1 VLTALAGAAT
11 CSWRL
16 AGDELATRL
25 ILAVALVGGFAMLSF
40 ELSGHPWQMDE
51 HIYFLVLMA
60 ALTAYCDYR
69 PILMAAIAIVLEHIT
84 LNFLLLVALL
94 PGHVDLGRGLLHV
107 CFALTQAGVL
117 ILLAVRLARMLAV
130 TAQKSV
136 ELEAARGAEARAET
150 ERIEAGLR
158 ARKDQGA
165 AQRDLAA
172 EFERK
177 IGRIVA
183 VVAVA
188 AAEMQA
194 IAALMSH
201 NGEQTARRA
210 VAAAAASA
218 KTSDSVS
225 NVASATEELTVSIG
239 EISNQVRRSTLI
251 AERATYEGRR
261 TNAVVEGLSA
271 KTRRIC
277 EAASLIQKI
286 TSQTN
291 LLALNASI
299 EAARAGEHGQGF
311 SVVAS
316 EVKALA
322 HQTARATGEIATRIQ
337 NIQSATGE
345 AVSAISNFV
354 GTVRDINE
362 LSGAIASAIDQQT
375 GATREIAGNVQH
387 AAAGSGVVKDR
398 ILGVTAAADQS
409 GSAAARVLEAST
421 GLSSRA
427 EQLQVE
433 VNLFLGSVQGA

>member
-1 VLTALAGAAT
+1 MAVESFDLKRLRAGTSRLLIALVWIHVPVAMAIAVGRGSDWRIPVIVLTALAGAAT

-25 ILAVALVGGFAMLSF
+25 ILADALVGGFAMLSF

-177 IGRIVA
+177 IGRNP
-183 VVAVA
+183 
-188 AAEMQA
+188 
-194 IAALMSH
+194 H
-201 NGEQTARRA
+201 
-210 VAAAAASA
+210 
-218 KTSDSVS
+218 
-225 NVASATEELTVSIG
+225 
-239 EISNQVRRSTLI
+239 
-251 AERATYEGRR
+251 
-261 TNAVVEGLSA
+261 
-271 KTRRIC
+271 
-277 EAASLIQKI
+277 
-286 TSQTN
+286 
-291 LLALNASI
+291 
-299 EAARAGEHGQGF
+299 
-311 SVVAS
+311 
-316 EVKALA
+316 
-322 HQTARATGEIATRIQ
+322 
-337 NIQSATGE
+337 
-345 AVSAISNFV
+345 
-354 GTVRDINE
+354 
-362 LSGAIASAIDQQT
+362 
-375 GATREIAGNVQH
+375 
-387 AAAGSGVVKDR
+387 AGSNEKLPENHKR
-398 ILGVTAAADQS
+398 PF
-409 GSAAARVLEAST
+409 
-421 GLSSRA
+421 
-427 EQLQVE
+427 
-433 VNLFLGSVQGA
+433 N